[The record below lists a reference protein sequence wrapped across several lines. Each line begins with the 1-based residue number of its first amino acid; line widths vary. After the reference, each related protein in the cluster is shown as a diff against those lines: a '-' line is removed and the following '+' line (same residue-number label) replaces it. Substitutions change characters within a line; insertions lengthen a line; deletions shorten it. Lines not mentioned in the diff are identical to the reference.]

1 MERTLTTGIAR
12 PSIPRSIVIAACLL
26 WLAVGSTAR
35 AAADSRDDNRSS
47 VRFAVNAGRLLKLQR
62 SGSAQSVA
70 EVIEGRGQMS
80 LSIDG
85 AVVATDRHRDRGF
98 VFDGAPGDERFAL
111 LGPYVAESRRSFGG
125 PAQRVV
131 EWRRIITYHVTAGA
145 DYVTATY
152 RVGHDRLTVAIPR
165 IVLATE
171 WGEAAD
177 ADVPPALVEV
187 NGATAELD
195 AVALTRSREV
205 LPYLRAA
212 YPRWRARELSWLFG
226 NLDAP
231 RRLVNGLEG
240 LQQIDYMSGMQLLGG
255 TTESC
260 MGPCLSC
267 AGSLVTVAGASAA
280 IGLSCGGSVFT
291 GGISL
296 GICWTAIVTA
306 PGTVML
312 AAANCSKCD
321 HCISDS
327 AVDPRPVPPACD
339 PCDKTKPCQ
348 EPPPDTCPDD
358 PDSPD

>member
-111 LGPYVAESRRSFGG
+111 L
-125 PAQRVV
+125 
-131 EWRRIITYHVTAGA
+131 TAGA

-165 IVLATE
+165 IVLANE

-177 ADVPPALVEV
+177 DDVPPALVEV

-205 LPYLRAA
+205 LPYLRAS
-212 YPRWRARELSWLFG
+212 YPRWRAWELSWLFG
-226 NLDAP
+226 NLDDP